1 MAEKRLA
8 EGFAATA
15 CGMLRGDCLPG
26 GVKRFLGIPYGAPT
40 WGENRWRPP
49 QPPQGWLGTRY
60 AGAWGPIAPQG
71 APDDENTLESYRSED
86 CLYLNVWTPA
96 HDTGDR
102 LPVFFFIHGGAY
114 MGGSSGQLYEGASL
128 AATGM
133 VVVTLNYRLG
143 ILGFFAH
150 PELSAESEAGVS
162 GNYGLYD
169 QILALKWVQDNIA
182 AFGGD
187 PQKVTIG
194 GQSAGGGSVLSLMAS
209 PLARGLFRG
218 AAVES
223 GLFNPTFYRPHSLAQ
238 QEADGEAFARR
249 LGAGSLRQLRAAS
262 VAQLLSCPWDP
273 QTYPDAYTPMTLSP
287 IVDGVLLPEPVEDAI
302 AHGASREVSLIIGS
316 NSDEFATLYNPEEPF
331 SFQRYADKLK
341 ACFGLTP
348 GEVRA
353 LYPDETDLDRMHTLI
368 RLESDEMLAMNL
380 RLAASRAADGAAPTY
395 VYYFS
400 HPIPHDKADFYGA
413 PHSCELPY
421 LFGNRDTGAANP
433 WDSRPWV
440 AWDETMQRL
449 FQLWWYHF
457 TASGS
462 PNGPGLPPWAA
473 YEPGQETLLHIADPV
488 RSEANPRSRQTARF
502 GYGPA
507 RG

>member
-1 MAEKRLA
+1 MAVKGLA
-8 EGFAATA
+8 EGYAPTVY
-15 CGMLRGDCLPG
+15 GMVRGDCLSG
-26 GVKRFLGIPYGAPT
+26 GIKRFLGIPYGAPT
-40 WGENRWRPP
+40 WGENRWRLP
-49 QPPQGWLGTRY
+49 QPPQGWLGVRY
-60 AGAWGPIAPQG
+60 ADAWGPIAPQG
-71 APDDENTLESYRSED
+71 VPDDENTLESHRSED

-96 HDTGDR
+96 HTADEG
-102 LPVFFFIHGGAY
+102 LPVFFFIHGGGY
-114 MGGSSGQLYEGASL
+114 MGGSSGQLYDGASL

-150 PELSAESEAGVS
+150 PELSAESERGVS

-169 QILALKWVQDNIA
+169 QILALKWVRDNIS

-194 GQSAGGGSVLSLMAS
+194 GQSAGGGSVLTLMAS
-209 PLARGLFRG
+209 PLAQGLFRG

-223 GLFNPTFYRPHSLAQ
+223 GLFNHTFYRPRSLAQ

-249 LGAGSLRQLRAAS
+249 LGAGSLRMLRSAS
-262 VAQLLSCPWDP
+262 VAQLLTCPWDP

-302 AHGASREVSLIIGS
+302 AHGASRKVSLIIGS
-316 NSDEFATLYNPEEPF
+316 NSDEFATLYNPEKPF
-331 SFQRYADKLK
+331 GFQRYADKLK

-348 GEVRA
+348 DDVRP
-353 LYPDETDLDRMHTLI
+353 LYPDETDVDRMRTLI

-380 RLAASRAADGAAPTY
+380 RLAASRAAIGAAPTY

-421 LFGNRDTGAANP
+421 LFGNRDTGAINP
-433 WDSRPWV
+433 WDDRPWV
-440 AWDETMQRL
+440 DWDETMQQL
-449 FQLWWYHF
+449 FQRWWYHF
-457 TASGS
+457 AASGS
-462 PNGPGLPPWAA
+462 PNGPGLPPWIA
-473 YEPGQETLLHIADPV
+473 YEPVQETLLHISDPV
-488 RSEANPRSRQTARF
+488 HSEANPRSRQTARF

-507 RG
+507 